1 MNQNGLG
8 LHLVFTGAP
17 GCGKGTQA
25 RRLKEKIAIPHL
37 STGEMLRAEAAK
49 GTPLG
54 LEIKA
59 LIDGGNL
66 GLEIKAL
73 LDRGE
78 FATDE
83 MIIKMLSVRIDEDD
97 CKNGFILDGFPR
109 TLPQAEV
116 LEEML
121 AKKGIKLDAVIEIQ
135 VPDEII
141 MERILGRYSCMTCGA
156 GYHDKF
162 QKPKVY
168 GVCDVCGGTDFYR
181 RVDDNRATVQNRLV
195 NYRALTYPTIPYF
208 EKKGLLRCVDGT
220 GTIEATS
227 KKIDDLLAVA

>member
-1 MNQNGLG
+1 MSKDGSG
-8 LHLVFTGAP
+8 LHVVFTGAP

-25 RRLKEKIAIPHL
+25 RRLKEKMGICHL
-37 STGEMLRAEAAK
+37 STGEMLRAEAAR

-54 LEIKA
+54 SEIKS

-66 GLEIKAL
+66 VP
-73 LDRGE
+73 
-78 FATDE
+78 DE
-83 MIIKMLSVRIDEDD
+83 MIIKMLSARIDEDD
-97 CKNGFILDGFPR
+97 CKDGFILDGFPR

-116 LEEML
+116 LEKML
-121 AKKGIKLDAVIEIQ
+121 ADKGIKLDAVIEIQ

-141 MERILGRYSCMTCGA
+141 MERILGRYACMTCGE

-162 QKPKVY
+162 HKPKVY
-168 GVCDVCGGTDFYR
+168 GVCDKCGGTNFYR
-181 RVDDNRATVQNRLV
+181 RIDDNRETVQNRLV

-208 EKKGLLRCVDGT
+208 DQKGVLRCVDGT

-227 KKIDDLLAVA
+227 KKVDSILGLG

>member
-1 MNQNGLG
+1 MNKNGLG

-25 RRLKEKIAIPHL
+25 RILKDKIAIAHL
-37 STGEMLRAEAAK
+37 STGEMLRAEAEK
-49 GTPLG
+49 PTKEGR
-54 LEIKA
+54 EIK
-59 LIDGGNL
+59 
-66 GLEIKAL
+66 EL
-73 LDRGE
+73 LDAGS
-78 FATDE
+78 FVTDE
-83 MIIKMLSVRIDEDD
+83 MIIDMVSRRIEQDD

-116 LEEML
+116 LEKML
-121 AKKGIKLDAVIEIQ
+121 SAKGITLDAVIEIQ

-168 GVCDVCGGTDFYR
+168 GVCDKCGGTNFYR
-181 RVDDNRATVQNRLV
+181 RVDDNRTTVQNRLV
-195 NYRALTYPTIPYF
+195 NYRKLTYPTIPYF
-208 EKKGLLRCVDGT
+208 EQKKLLKCVDGT
-220 GTIEATS
+220 GTIEATA
-227 KKIDDLLAVA
+227 KKIDDLLKVVSESES

>member
-1 MNQNGLG
+1 MNKNGIG
-8 LHLVFTGAP
+8 RHIVFTGVP

-25 RRLKEKIAIPHL
+25 RILKDKLSIPHL

-59 LIDGGNL
+59 LLNNGG
-66 GLEIKAL
+66 
-73 LDRGE
+73 

-83 MIIKMLSVRIDEDD
+83 MIIDMVSKRIDEPD
-97 CKNGFILDGFPR
+97 CAHGFILDGFPR
-109 TLPQAEV
+109 TLPQAEA
-116 LEEML
+116 LDKLL
-121 AKKGIKLDAVIEIQ
+121 ADRGITLDAVIEIQ

-141 MERILGRYSCMTCGA
+141 MERILGRYACMKCGA

-162 QKPKVY
+162 QKPKIY
-168 GVCDVCGGTDFYR
+168 GVCDVCGGMDFYR
-181 RVDDNRATVQNRLV
+181 RLDDNRTTVQKRLI

-220 GTIEATS
+220 GTIEAVS
-227 KKIDDLLAVA
+227 KKIDSILGIA

>member
-1 MNQNGLG
+1 MNKNGLG

-25 RRLKEKIAIPHL
+25 RILKEKVAIPHL

-49 GTPLG
+49 PTELG
-54 LEIKA
+54 RGIK
-59 LIDGGNL
+59 
-66 GLEIKAL
+66 EL
-73 LDRGE
+73 LDAGS
-78 FATDE
+78 FVPDE
-83 MIIKMLSVRIDEDD
+83 MIIEMVSKRIDEDD

-116 LEEML
+116 LEKML
-121 AKKGIKLDAVIEIQ
+121 AEKGITLDAVIEIQ

-168 GVCDVCGGTDFYR
+168 GVCDVCGGTEFYR
-181 RVDDNRATVQNRLV
+181 RIGDNRATVQNRLV
-195 NYRALTYPTIPYF
+195 NYRALTYPTIPFF
-208 EKKGLLRCVDGT
+208 EKRGLLRTVDGT
-220 GTIEATS
+220 GTIEAVS
-227 KKIDDLLAVA
+227 NKIDEILGI

>member
-1 MNQNGLG
+1 MNKDGLG
-8 LHLVFTGAP
+8 LHVVFTGAP

-25 RRLKEKIAIPHL
+25 RLLKERVAIPHL
-37 STGEMLRAEAAK
+37 STGEMLRAEAAT
-49 GTPLG
+49 GSPLG

-66 GLEIKAL
+66 VS
-73 LDRGE
+73 
-78 FATDE
+78 DE
-83 MIIKMLSVRIDEDD
+83 MIIKMLSRRIEDDD

-116 LEEML
+116 LETML
-121 AKKGIKLDAVIEIQ
+121 AQKGIALNAVIEIQ

-141 MERILGRYSCMTCGA
+141 MERILGRFACMNCGQ
-156 GYHDKF
+156 GYHDKY
-162 QKPKVY
+162 QKTKVY
-168 GVCDVCGGTDFYR
+168 GVCDNCGGTDFYR
-181 RVDDNRATVQNRLV
+181 RIDDNRATVQNRLV

-220 GTIEATS
+220 GSIEAVAN
-227 KKIDDLLAVA
+227 KIDALLAVA

>member
-1 MNQNGLG
+1 MNKDGKG
-8 LHLVFTGAP
+8 LHIVFTGAP

-25 RRLKEKIAIPHL
+25 RLLKEKLGIPHL
-37 STGEMLRAEAAK
+37 STGEILRAEAAK

-54 LEIKA
+54 KQIKA
-59 LIDGGNL
+59 LIDDGNL
-66 GLEIKAL
+66 VP
-73 LDRGE
+73 
-78 FATDE
+78 DE
-83 MIIKMLSVRIDEDD
+83 MIIKMLSSRIDADD

-116 LEEML
+116 LSGML
-121 AKKGIKLDAVIEIQ
+121 KEKGITLDAVIEIQ

-141 MERILGRYSCMTCGA
+141 MERILGRYACMKCGA
-156 GYHDKF
+156 GYHDKY

-181 RVDDNRATVQNRLV
+181 RVDDNRSTVQNRLV

-208 EKKGLLRCVDGT
+208 EKEGLLRCVDGT
-220 GTIEATS
+220 GSIAAVS
-227 KKIDDLLAVA
+227 KKIDSLLGIA

>member
-1 MNQNGLG
+1 MNKNGIG
-8 LHLVFTGAP
+8 RHIVFTGVP

-25 RRLKEKIAIPHL
+25 RILKDKLSIPHL

-59 LIDGGNL
+59 LLNNGG
-66 GLEIKAL
+66 
-73 LDRGE
+73 

-83 MIIKMLSVRIDEDD
+83 MIIDMVSKRIDEPD
-97 CKNGFILDGFPR
+97 CAHGFILDGFPR
-109 TLPQAEV
+109 TLPQAEA
-116 LEEML
+116 LDKLL
-121 AKKGIKLDAVIEIQ
+121 ADRGISLDAVIEIQ

-141 MERILGRYSCMTCGA
+141 MERILGRYACMKCGA

-162 QKPKVY
+162 QKPKIY
-168 GVCDVCGGTDFYR
+168 GVCDVCGGMDFYR
-181 RVDDNRATVQNRLV
+181 RLDDNRTTVQKRLI

-220 GTIEATS
+220 GTIEAVR
-227 KKIDDLLAVA
+227 KKIDSILGIA

>member
-1 MNQNGLG
+1 MSKNGAG
-8 LHLVFTGAP
+8 LHVVLTGAP

-25 RRLKEKIAIPHL
+25 RLLKEKAHICHL

-49 GTPLG
+49 KTPEG
-54 LEIKA
+54 LA
-59 LIDGGNL
+59 LKEVLDKGG
-66 GLEIKAL
+66 
-73 LDRGE
+73 

-83 MIIKMLSVRIDEDD
+83 MIINMVSKRIDEDD

-116 LEEML
+116 LEKML
-121 AKKGIKLDAVIEIQ
+121 SEKGIKLNAVIEIQ

-141 MERILGRYSCMTCGA
+141 MERILGRYACMKCGQ

-168 GVCDVCGGTDFYR
+168 GVCDVCGGTEFYR
-181 RVDDNRATVQNRLV
+181 RIDDNRATVQNRLV
-195 NYRALTYPTIPYF
+195 NYRALTYPTIPFF
-208 EKKGLLRCVDGT
+208 EKKGLLRTVDGT
-220 GTIEATS
+220 GSIMAVAA
-227 KKIDDLLAVA
+227 KIDDVLGLK

>member
-1 MNQNGLG
+1 MDKNGRG
-8 LHLVFTGAP
+8 RHIIFTGVP

-25 RRLKEKIAIPHL
+25 RILKDKLHIAHL

-49 GTPLG
+49 ATP
-54 LEIKA
+54 
-59 LIDGGNL
+59 L

-78 FATDE
+78 FATDD
-83 MIIKMLSVRIDEDD
+83 MIIDMVSKRIAEKD
-97 CKNGFILDGFPR
+97 CENGFILDGFPR
-109 TLPQAEV
+109 TLPQAEA
-116 LEEML
+116 LEKML
-121 AKKGIKLDAVIEIQ
+121 KKHGITLDAVIEIQ

-181 RVDDNRATVQNRLV
+181 RVDDNRSTVQNRLV

-227 KKIDDLLAVA
+227 KKVDDLLAVA